1 MASFESNVDS
11 SGSDLLPESNHKKR
25 RKIGDDVADQNSVN
39 HMRWK
44 SETEQQIYSS
54 KLVEALRQVL
64 RRNPPSTAKS
74 SSSRQVR
81 ETADRVLALA
91 AKGRTRWSRAILS
104 SPLSRWKFQRQ
115 HKKVKKIS
123 NVLKKPDVRRER
135 GPVPAVQ
142 KKVRVLSRLVPGC
155 RKVSFPNLLEEATDY
170 ISALEMQV
178 RTLTTLTD
186 LLTGGAPADRL
197 GAQP

>member
-1 MASFESNVDS
+1 MSLA
-11 SGSDLLPESNHKKR
+11 
-25 RKIGDDVADQNSVN
+25 
-39 HMRWK
+39 M
-44 SETEQQIYSS
+44 
-54 KLVEALRQVL
+54 
-64 RRNPPSTAKS
+64 NPSSTAKS

-81 ETADRVLALA
+81 ETTDRVLILA
-91 AKGRTRWSRAILS
+91 AKGRIHWSRAILF

-123 NVLKKPDVRRER
+123 NGLKKPDVRRER
-135 GPVPAVQ
+135 RPVPAVQ

-155 RKVSFPNLLEEATDY
+155 RKVTFPNLLEEATDY

-178 RTLTTLTD
+178 RALTTLTD

-197 GAQP
+197 GPRP